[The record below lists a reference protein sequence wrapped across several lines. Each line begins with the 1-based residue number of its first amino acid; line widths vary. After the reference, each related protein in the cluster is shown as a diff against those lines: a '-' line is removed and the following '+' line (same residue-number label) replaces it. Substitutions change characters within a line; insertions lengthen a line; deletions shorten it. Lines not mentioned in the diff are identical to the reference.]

1 MRILMLISQRSLHS
15 KRQIADEENEERK
28 YMRQFTSDE
37 LRRTWKQFYIERGHV
52 DVGAV
57 SLVSDGSTGVLFNV
71 AGMQPL
77 MPYLLGQKHPLG
89 TRLCNVQ
96 GCVRTNDIDS
106 VGDKSH
112 VTFFEMM
119 GSWSLGDYFKKERC
133 QWSFE
138 LLTQVFGFDA
148 DHLAATVFAGDE
160 NAPRDEEGAQ
170 YRIASGFK
178 KENIYYLPA
187 EDNWWGLEYGPCGP
201 DSEMFYVADRPD
213 CGPNCGPG
221 CHCGKYTELGNDV
234 FMQYEK
240 HHDGSLTPLKQKNVD
255 TGWGLERIL
264 AFLNG
269 TRDVYQID
277 LFAPVIAYI
286 EKASGTKYE
295 QDEKLTRSMRILADH
310 IRTSVMLIGDEA
322 KLLPSNAGAGYVL
335 RRLIRRAVRHG
346 RVLNLNAENL
356 LKIAEIY
363 IDDIYAESYPLL
375 KENKEFVITELQKEI
390 NRFES
395 TVENGMKEFRKILE
409 QKKKAGNTEIDGKSA
424 FYLYDTF
431 GFPIEL
437 TVELAQEEGLQ
448 VDENGFAEAMEE
460 QKQKARDN
468 QNFSAKLAVENAGLY
483 ESLDASVV
491 SEFVGYDTLT
501 AESSIAAMNTGSE
514 WKDSLL
520 EGEEGT
526 IITLQ
531 TPFYATMGGQKGDF
545 GVIRTGQGVFDVQ
558 DTIKLPGGR
567 IGHIGKVVSGVMNK
581 GENASLSVSALNRGN
596 TCKNHTATH
605 LLQEALREVLG
616 DHVEQSGSY
625 QDGERTRFDFS
636 HGQAMTAE
644 EIRKVEEIVND
655 KIAEDLI
662 VETKIMSLDEAKKT
676 GAMALFGEKY
686 GDTVRV
692 VMIGDFSKELCGGTH
707 VGHTGEIASFKI
719 LSESGVAAG
728 IRRIEAITG
737 RNVTAY
743 YQDMEEKLNVVARTL
758 KTSPASLVER
768 AEHLMAEM
776 KALQSEN
783 ESLKSK
789 AAKDAL
795 GDVSNQVKE
804 IKDVKFLSA
813 SVVGVDMNG
822 LRDLGDQLKTKI
834 GEGVIVLISDC
845 DGKVNMVA
853 MATEEAISKG
863 AHAGNLI
870 KGIAALV
877 GGGGGG
883 RPNMAQA
890 GGKNPAGID
899 AAIAEAS
906 KVLESQLG

>member
-1 MRILMLISQRSLHS
+1 
-15 KRQIADEENEERK
+15 
-28 YMRQFTSDE
+28 MRQFTSDE
-37 LRRTWKQFYIERGHV
+37 LRKTWKQFYIDRGHV

-57 SLVSDGSTGVLFNV
+57 SLVSDGSTGVMFNV

-213 CGPNCGPG
+213 CGPDCGPG

-240 HHDGSLTPLKQKNVD
+240 HHDGHLTPLKQKNVD

-269 TRDVYQID
+269 TRDVYRVD

-286 EKASGTKYE
+286 EKVSGTKYE
-295 QDEKLTRSMRILADH
+295 ENEKLTRSMRILADH

-322 KLLPSNAGAGYVL
+322 KLLPSNVGAGYVL

-346 RVLNLNAENL
+346 RMLNLKTEDL
-356 LKIAEIY
+356 LTIAQMY

-375 KENKEFVITELQKEI
+375 VKNKEFVLSELKKEI
-390 NRFES
+390 DRFES
-395 TVENGMKEFRKILE
+395 TLENGMKEFKKILE
-409 QKKKAGNTEIDGKSA
+409 QKKEEKSVEIDGKSA

-431 GFPIEL
+431 GFPLEL
-437 TVELAQEEGLQ
+437 TVELAQEEGLK
-448 VDENGFAEAMEE
+448 VDEEGFARAMEE

-468 QNFSAKLAVENAGLY
+468 QSFSARLSTDTALY
-483 ESLDASVV
+483 DELDESLV
-491 SEFVGYDTLT
+491 SEFTGYDTLQ
-501 AESSIAAMNTGSE
+501 AESSVAAIASDGKWQDVLSE
-514 WKDSLL
+514 
-520 EGEEGT
+520 GQEGT
-526 IITLQ
+526 IITVK

-545 GVIRTGQGVFDVQ
+545 GVIKTADGTFEVI
-558 DTIKLPGGR
+558 DTVKVPGGR
-567 IGHIGKVVSGVMNK
+567 IGHIGKVVSGTIK
-581 GENASLSVSALNRGN
+581 KDAKADLSVSSLNRGN

-636 HGQAMTAE
+636 HGQAMTTE
-644 EIRKVEEIVND
+644 ELKKVEEIVNA
-655 KIAEDLI
+655 KIAEDLP
-662 VETKIMSLDEAKKT
+662 VETKVMSLEEAKKT

-692 VMIGDFSKELCGGTH
+692 VMIGDFSRELCGGTH

-728 IRRIEAITG
+728 VRRIEAITG
-737 RNVTAY
+737 NNVTAY
-743 YQDMEEKLNVVARTL
+743 YQEMEERLNAVARVL
-758 KTSPASLVER
+758 KTSPATLLDR

-776 KALQSEN
+776 KVLQSEN

-795 GDVSNQVKE
+795 GDVMNQVKE
-804 IKDVKFLSA
+804 VKGVKLLAA
-813 SVVGVDMNG
+813 SVAGVDMNG
-822 LRDLGDQLKTKI
+822 LRDLGDQLKAKI

-853 MATEEAISKG
+853 MATQGAMDKG

-890 GGKNPAGID
+890 GGKNPAGIPD
-899 AAIAEAS
+899 AIAKCEE
-906 KVLESQLG
+906 VLAAQV

>member
-1 MRILMLISQRSLHS
+1 
-15 KRQIADEENEERK
+15 
-28 YMRQFTSDE
+28 MRQFTSDE
-37 LRRTWKQFYIERGHV
+37 LRKTWKQFYIDRGHV

-57 SLVSDGSTGVLFNV
+57 SLVSDGSTGVMFNV

-213 CGPNCGPG
+213 CGPDCGPG

-240 HHDGSLTPLKQKNVD
+240 HHDGHLTPLKQKNVD

-269 TRDVYQID
+269 TRDVYRID

-286 EKASGTKYE
+286 EKVSGTKYE
-295 QDEKLTRSMRILADH
+295 EDEKLTRSMRILADH

-322 KLLPSNAGAGYVL
+322 KLLPSNVGAGYVL

-346 RVLNLNAENL
+346 RMLNLKTEDL
-356 LKIAEIY
+356 LTIAQMY
-363 IDDIYAESYPLL
+363 IDDIYAEGYPLL
-375 KENKEFVITELQKEI
+375 VKNKEFVLSELKKEI
-390 NRFES
+390 DRFES
-395 TVENGMKEFRKILE
+395 TLENGMKEFKKILE
-409 QKKKAGNTEIDGKSA
+409 QKKEEKSVEIDGKSA

-431 GFPIEL
+431 GFPLEL
-437 TVELAQEEGLQ
+437 TVELAQEEGLK
-448 VDENGFAEAMEE
+448 VDEEGFARAMEE

-468 QNFSAKLAVENAGLY
+468 QSFSARLSTDMALY
-483 ESLDASVV
+483 DELDESLV
-491 SEFVGYDTLT
+491 SEFTGYDTLQ
-501 AESSIAAMNTGSE
+501 AESSVAAIASDGKWQDVLSE
-514 WKDSLL
+514 
-520 EGEEGT
+520 GQEGT
-526 IITLQ
+526 IITVK

-545 GVIRTGQGVFDVQ
+545 GVIKTADGTFEVI
-558 DTIKLPGGR
+558 DTVKVPGGR
-567 IGHIGKVVSGVMNK
+567 IGHIGKVVSGTIK
-581 GENASLSVSALNRGN
+581 KDAKADLSVSSLNRGN

-636 HGQAMTAE
+636 HGQAMTTE
-644 EIRKVEEIVND
+644 ELKKVEKIVNA
-655 KIAEDLI
+655 KIAEDLP
-662 VETKIMSLDEAKKT
+662 VETKVMSLEEAKKT

-692 VMIGDFSKELCGGTH
+692 VMIGDFSRELCGGTH

-728 IRRIEAITG
+728 VRRIEAITG
-737 RNVTAY
+737 NNVTAY
-743 YQDMEEKLNVVARTL
+743 YQEMEERLNAVARVL
-758 KTSPASLVER
+758 KTSPATLLDR

-776 KALQSEN
+776 KVLQSEN

-795 GDVSNQVKE
+795 GDVMNQVKE
-804 IKDVKFLSA
+804 VKGVKLLAA
-813 SVVGVDMNG
+813 SVAGVDMNG
-822 LRDLGDQLKTKI
+822 LRDLGDQLKAKI

-853 MATEEAISKG
+853 MATQGAMDKG

-890 GGKNPAGID
+890 GGKNPAGIPD
-899 AAIAEAS
+899 AIAKCEE
-906 KVLESQLG
+906 VLAAQV

>member
-1 MRILMLISQRSLHS
+1 
-15 KRQIADEENEERK
+15 
-28 YMRQFTSDE
+28 MRQFTSDE
-37 LRRTWKQFYIERGHV
+37 LRKTWKQFYIERGHV

-213 CGPNCGPG
+213 CGPDCGPG

-240 HHDGSLTPLKQKNVD
+240 HQDGSLTPLKQKNVD

-269 TRDVYQID
+269 TRDVYQTD
-277 LFAPVIAYI
+277 LFAPVIAYV
-286 EKASGTKYE
+286 EKVSGTKYE

-322 KLLPSNAGAGYVL
+322 KLLPSNVGAGYVL

-346 RVLNLNAENL
+346 RVLNLKVDDL
-356 LKIAEIY
+356 LRIAEIY

-375 KENKEFVITELQKEI
+375 KANKEFVITELKKEI

-409 QKKKAGNTEIDGKSA
+409 QKKKAGSAEIDGKSA

-437 TVELAQEEGLQ
+437 TVELAQEEGLK
-448 VDENGFAEAMEE
+448 VDEAGFAEAMEE

-468 QNFSAKLAVENAGLY
+468 QNFSAKLSTENAGLY

-491 SEFVGYDTLT
+491 SEFVGYDTLD
-501 AESSIAAMNTGSE
+501 AESSIAAINTGSE
-514 WKDSLL
+514 WKDSLN

-526 IITLQ
+526 VITFK

-545 GVIRTGQGVFDVQ
+545 GVIRTKQGVFDVL

-567 IGHIGKVVSGVMNK
+567 IGHIGKVVSGVITA
-581 GENASLSVSALNRGN
+581 GESASLSVSALNRGN

-636 HGQAMTAE
+636 HGQAMTVE

-655 KIAEDLI
+655 KIAEDLT

-692 VMIGDFSKELCGGTH
+692 VMVGDFSKELCGGTH
-707 VGHTGEIASFKI
+707 VGHTGEIGSFKI

-743 YQDMEEKLNVVARTL
+743 YQDMEEKLNAVAVAL
-758 KTSPASLVER
+758 KTSPASLLER

-795 GDVSNQVKE
+795 GDVSDQVKE
-804 IKDVKFLSA
+804 IKGVKFLST
-813 SVVGVDMNG
+813 SVAGVDLNG

-834 GEGVIVLISDC
+834 GEGVIVLISEC

-853 MATEEAISKG
+853 MATQEAIDKG

-890 GGKNPAGID
+890 GGKNPAGIS

>member
-1 MRILMLISQRSLHS
+1 
-15 KRQIADEENEERK
+15 
-28 YMRQFTSDE
+28 MRQFTSDE
-37 LRRTWKQFYIERGHV
+37 LRKTWKQFYIDRGHV

-57 SLVSDGSTGVLFNV
+57 SLVSDGSTGVMFNV

-213 CGPNCGPG
+213 CGPDCGPG

-240 HHDGSLTPLKQKNVD
+240 HHDGHLTPLKQKNVD

-269 TRDVYQID
+269 TRDVYRID

-286 EKASGTKYE
+286 EKVSGTKYE
-295 QDEKLTRSMRILADH
+295 EDEKLTRSMRILADH

-322 KLLPSNAGAGYVL
+322 KLLPSNVGAGYVL

-346 RVLNLNAENL
+346 RMLNLKTEDL
-356 LKIAEIY
+356 LTIAQMY

-375 KENKEFVITELQKEI
+375 VKNKEFVLSELKKEI
-390 NRFES
+390 DRFES
-395 TVENGMKEFRKILE
+395 TLENGMKEFKKILE
-409 QKKKAGNTEIDGKSA
+409 QKKEEKSVEIDGKSA

-431 GFPIEL
+431 GFPLEL
-437 TVELAQEEGLQ
+437 TVELAQEEGLK
-448 VDENGFAEAMEE
+448 VDEEGFERAMEE

-468 QNFSAKLAVENAGLY
+468 QSFSARLSTDTALY
-483 ESLDASVV
+483 DELDESLV
-491 SEFVGYDTLT
+491 SEFTGYDTLQ
-501 AESSIAAMNTGSE
+501 AESSVAAIASDGKWQDVLSE
-514 WKDSLL
+514 
-520 EGEEGT
+520 GQEGT
-526 IITLQ
+526 IITVK

-545 GVIRTGQGVFDVQ
+545 GVIKTADGTFEVI
-558 DTIKLPGGR
+558 DTVKVPGGR
-567 IGHIGKVVSGVMNK
+567 IGHIGKVVSGTIK
-581 GENASLSVSALNRGN
+581 KDAKADLSVSSLNRGN

-636 HGQAMTAE
+636 HGQAMTTE
-644 EIRKVEEIVND
+644 ELKKVEEIVNA
-655 KIAEDLI
+655 KIAEDLP
-662 VETKIMSLDEAKKT
+662 VETKVMSLEEAKKT

-692 VMIGDFSKELCGGTH
+692 VMIGDFSRELCGGTH

-728 IRRIEAITG
+728 VRRIEAITG
-737 RNVTAY
+737 NNVTAY
-743 YQDMEEKLNVVARTL
+743 YQEMEERLNAVARVL
-758 KTSPASLVER
+758 KTSPATLLDR
-768 AEHLMAEM
+768 AEHLMAEI
-776 KALQSEN
+776 KVLQSEN

-795 GDVSNQVKE
+795 GDVMNQVKE
-804 IKDVKFLSA
+804 VKGVKLLAA
-813 SVVGVDMNG
+813 SVAGVDMNG
-822 LRDLGDQLKTKI
+822 LRDLGDQLKAKI

-853 MATEEAISKG
+853 MATQGAMDKG

-890 GGKNPAGID
+890 GGKNPAGIPD
-899 AAIAEAS
+899 AIAKCEE
-906 KVLESQLG
+906 VLTAQV

>member
-1 MRILMLISQRSLHS
+1 
-15 KRQIADEENEERK
+15 
-28 YMRQFTSDE
+28 MRQFTSDE
-37 LRRTWKQFYIERGHV
+37 LRKTWKQFYIDRGHV

-57 SLVSDGSTGVLFNV
+57 SLVSDGSTGVMFNV

-213 CGPNCGPG
+213 CGPDCGPG

-240 HHDGSLTPLKQKNVD
+240 HHDGHLTPLKQKNVD

-269 TRDVYQID
+269 TRDVYRVD

-286 EKASGTKYE
+286 EKVSGTKYE
-295 QDEKLTRSMRILADH
+295 EDEKLTRSMRILADH

-322 KLLPSNAGAGYVL
+322 KLLPSNVGAGYVL

-346 RVLNLNAENL
+346 RMLNLKTEDL
-356 LKIAEIY
+356 LTIAQMY

-375 KENKEFVITELQKEI
+375 VKNKEFVLSELKKEI
-390 NRFES
+390 DRFES
-395 TVENGMKEFRKILE
+395 TLENGMKEFKKILE
-409 QKKKAGNTEIDGKSA
+409 QKKEEKSVEIDGKSA

-431 GFPIEL
+431 GFPLEL
-437 TVELAQEEGLQ
+437 TVELAQEEGLK
-448 VDENGFAEAMEE
+448 VDEEGFARAMEE

-468 QNFSAKLAVENAGLY
+468 QSFSARLSTDTALY
-483 ESLDASVV
+483 DELDESLV
-491 SEFVGYDTLT
+491 SEFTGYDTLQ
-501 AESSIAAMNTGSE
+501 AESSVAAIASDGKWQDVLSE
-514 WKDSLL
+514 
-520 EGEEGT
+520 GQEGT
-526 IITLQ
+526 IITVK

-545 GVIRTGQGVFDVQ
+545 GVIKTADGTFEVI
-558 DTIKLPGGR
+558 DTVKVPGGR
-567 IGHIGKVVSGVMNK
+567 IGHIGKVVSGTIK
-581 GENASLSVSALNRGN
+581 KDAKADLSVSSLNRGN

-636 HGQAMTAE
+636 HGQAMTTE
-644 EIRKVEEIVND
+644 ELKKVEEIVNA
-655 KIAEDLI
+655 KIAEDLP
-662 VETKIMSLDEAKKT
+662 VETKVMSLEEAKKT

-692 VMIGDFSKELCGGTH
+692 VMIGDFSRELCGGTH

-728 IRRIEAITG
+728 VRRIEAITG
-737 RNVTAY
+737 NNVTAY
-743 YQDMEEKLNVVARTL
+743 YQEMEERLNVVARVL
-758 KTSPASLVER
+758 KTSPATLLDR

-776 KALQSEN
+776 KVLQSEN

-795 GDVSNQVKE
+795 GDVMNQVREVKG
-804 IKDVKFLSA
+804 IKLLA
-813 SVVGVDMNG
+813 TSVSGVDMNG
-822 LRDLGDQLKTKI
+822 LRDLGDQLKAKI

-853 MATEEAISKG
+853 MATQGAMDKG

-890 GGKNPAGID
+890 GGKNPAGIPD
-899 AAIAEAS
+899 AIAKCEE
-906 KVLESQLG
+906 VLAAQV

>member
-1 MRILMLISQRSLHS
+1 
-15 KRQIADEENEERK
+15 
-28 YMRQFTSDE
+28 MRQFTSDE
-37 LRRTWKQFYIERGHV
+37 LRKTWKEFYIKRGHV

-133 QWSFE
+133 QWSYE
-138 LLTQVFGFDA
+138 LLTEVFGFDA

-170 YRIASGFK
+170 YRIESGFK

-201 DSEMFYVADRPD
+201 DSEMFYIADRPD
-213 CGPNCGPG
+213 CGPDCGPG
-221 CHCGKYTELGNDV
+221 CSCGKYTELGNDV

-240 HHDGSLTPLKQKNVD
+240 HHDGTLTPLAKKNVD

-269 TRDVYQID
+269 SRDVYQID
-277 LFAPVIAYI
+277 LFAPIIAYI
-286 EKASGTKYE
+286 EKQSGLKYNE
-295 QDEKLTRSMRILADH
+295 DEKLTRSMRILADH

-346 RVLNLNAENL
+346 RTLKLNTEDL
-356 LKIAEIY
+356 LKIASLY
-363 IDDIYAESYPLL
+363 IDDIYNESYPLL
-375 KENKEFVITELQKEI
+375 VKNREYILSELKKEI
-390 NRFES
+390 ARFES
-395 TVENGMKEFRKILE
+395 TLENGMKEFSKILE
-409 QKKKAGNTEIDGKSA
+409 TKKAEKQSEIDGKSA

-437 TVELAQEEGLQ
+437 TVELAEEEGLK
-448 VDENGFAEAMEE
+448 VDEAGFAVAMEE

-468 QNFSAKLAVENAGLY
+468 QNFSAKLTAGADLF
-483 ESLDASVV
+483 EGLSADIT
-491 SEFVGYDTLT
+491 SEFVGYDSLT
-501 AESSIAAMNTGSE
+501 GEAAILAMASE
-514 WKDSLL
+514 TEAVKSLNA
-520 EGEEGT
+520 GEAGT
-526 IITLQ
+526 IIVGK
-531 TPFYATMGGQKGDF
+531 TPFYATMGGQKGDM
-545 GVIRTGQGVFDVQ
+545 GVIRTANGTFEVIETV
-558 DTIKLPGGR
+558 KLPGDR
-567 IGHIGKVVSGVMNK
+567 IGHVGKVVTGT
-581 GENASLSVSALNRGN
+581 LSVDEVATLEVDTLNRNN
-596 TCKNHTATH
+596 TCKNHSATH
-605 LLQEALREVLG
+605 LLQKALKVVLG
-616 DHVEQSGSY
+616 DHVEQQGSY
-625 QDGERTRFDFS
+625 QDNGRTRFDFS
-636 HGQAMTAE
+636 HSQAMSAE
-644 EIRKVEEIVND
+644 EIAKVEQMVNE
-655 KIAEDLI
+655 KIAEDLA
-662 VETKIMSLDEAKKT
+662 VVTEEMSIEDAKNK

-686 GDTVRV
+686 GASVRV
-692 VMIGDFSKELCGGTH
+692 VSMGDFSMELCGGTH
-707 VGHTGEIASFKI
+707 VKRTSDIAFFKI
-719 LSESGVAAG
+719 LSESGVSAG
-728 IRRIEAITG
+728 VRRIEALTG
-737 RNVTAY
+737 ANVMAY
-743 YQDMEEKLNVVARTL
+743 YKAMEENLAKAVAAAKATPATL
-758 KTSPASLVER
+758 TDKIQHMQ
-768 AEHLMAEM
+768 AEI
-776 KALQSEN
+776 KALSAEN

-795 GDVSNQVKE
+795 GDVMSQVVE
-804 IKDVKFLSA
+804 VKGMKLLA
-813 SVVGVDMNG
+813 TSVDGVDMNG
-822 LRDLGDQLKTKI
+822 LRDLGDQLKEKL
-834 GEGVIVLISDC
+834 GEGVVVILSNQ
-845 DGKVNMVA
+845 DGKVNMIA
-853 MATEEAISKG
+853 MATDGAVKAG

-890 GGKNPAGID
+890 GGKNPAGIS
-899 AAIAEAS
+899 AAIAEAA
-906 KVLESQLG
+906 KVLDGQL

>member
-1 MRILMLISQRSLHS
+1 
-15 KRQIADEENEERK
+15 
-28 YMRQFTSDE
+28 MRQFTSDE
-37 LRRTWKQFYIERGHV
+37 LRKTWKQFYIDRGHV

-57 SLVSDGSTGVLFNV
+57 SLVSDGSTGVMFNV

-213 CGPNCGPG
+213 CGPDCGPG

-240 HHDGSLTPLKQKNVD
+240 HHDGHLTPLKQKNVD

-269 TRDVYQID
+269 TRDVYRVD

-286 EKASGTKYE
+286 EKVSGTKYE
-295 QDEKLTRSMRILADH
+295 EDEKLTRSMRILADH

-322 KLLPSNAGAGYVL
+322 KLLPSNVGAGYVL

-346 RVLNLNAENL
+346 RMLNLKTEDL
-356 LKIAEIY
+356 LTIAQMY

-375 KENKEFVITELQKEI
+375 VKNKEFVLSELKKEI
-390 NRFES
+390 DRFES
-395 TVENGMKEFRKILE
+395 TLENGMKELKKILE
-409 QKKKAGNTEIDGKSA
+409 QKKEEKSVEIDGKSA

-431 GFPIEL
+431 GFPLEL
-437 TVELAQEEGLQ
+437 TVELAQEEGLK
-448 VDENGFAEAMEE
+448 VDEEGFARAMEE

-468 QNFSAKLAVENAGLY
+468 QSFSARLSTDTALYDELDENL
-483 ESLDASVV
+483 V
-491 SEFVGYDTLT
+491 SEFTGYDTLQ
-501 AESSIAAMNTGSE
+501 AESSVAAIASDGKWQDVLSE
-514 WKDSLL
+514 
-520 EGEEGT
+520 GQEGT
-526 IITLQ
+526 IITVK

-545 GVIRTGQGVFDVQ
+545 GVIKTADGTFEVI
-558 DTIKLPGGR
+558 DTVKVPGGR
-567 IGHIGKVVSGVMNK
+567 IGHIGKVVSGTIK
-581 GENASLSVSALNRGN
+581 KDAKADLSVSSLNRGN

-636 HGQAMTAE
+636 HGQAMTTE
-644 EIRKVEEIVND
+644 ELKKVEEIVNA
-655 KIAEDLI
+655 KIAEDLP
-662 VETKIMSLDEAKKT
+662 VETKVMSLEEAKKT

-692 VMIGDFSKELCGGTH
+692 VMIGDFSRELCGGTH

-728 IRRIEAITG
+728 VRRIEAITG
-737 RNVTAY
+737 NNVTAY
-743 YQDMEEKLNVVARTL
+743 YQEMEERLNAVARVL
-758 KTSPASLVER
+758 KTSPATLLDR

-776 KALQSEN
+776 KVLQSEN

-795 GDVSNQVKE
+795 GDVMNQVKE
-804 IKDVKFLSA
+804 VKGVKLLAA
-813 SVVGVDMNG
+813 SVAGVDMNG
-822 LRDLGDQLKTKI
+822 LRDLGDQLKAKI

-853 MATEEAISKG
+853 MATQGAMDKG

-890 GGKNPAGID
+890 GGKNPSGIPD
-899 AAIAEAS
+899 AIAKCEE
-906 KVLESQLG
+906 VLAAQV

>member
-1 MRILMLISQRSLHS
+1 
-15 KRQIADEENEERK
+15 
-28 YMRQFTSDE
+28 MRQFTSDE
-37 LRRTWKQFYIERGHV
+37 LRNAWKQFYIERGHV

-77 MPYLLGQKHPLG
+77 MPYLLGKKHPLG

-106 VGDKSH
+106 VGDRSH
-112 VTFFEMM
+112 VTFFEML

-148 DHLAATVFAGDE
+148 DHLAATVFEGDE

-201 DSEMFYVADRPD
+201 DSEMFYIADRPD

-221 CHCGKYTELGNDV
+221 CSCGKYTELGNDV

-240 HHDGSLTPLKQKNVD
+240 HHDGHLTPLKQKNVD

-269 TRDVYQID
+269 TRDVYRID

-286 EKASGTKYE
+286 EQVSDAKYE
-295 QDEKLTRSMRILADH
+295 EDEKLTRSMRILADH

-346 RVLNLNAENL
+346 RVLGLSTENL
-356 LKIAEIY
+356 LHIAEMY
-363 IDDIYAESYPLL
+363 IDTIYAESYPLL
-375 KENKEFVITELQKEI
+375 KENKEFVLTELKKEI
-390 NRFES
+390 DRFES
-395 TVENGMKEFRKILE
+395 TVENGMKEFKKILE
-409 QKKKAGNTEIDGKSA
+409 QKKEAGSDQIDGKSA

-437 TVELAQEEGLQ
+437 TVELAGEEGLS
-448 VDENGFAEAMEE
+448 VDEDGFAKAMEE

-468 QNFSAKLAVENAGLY
+468 QNFSAKLSTDNGLY
-483 ESLDASVV
+483 EKLDAGIV
-491 SEFVGYDTLT
+491 SEFIGYDTLK
-501 AESSIAAMNTGSE
+501 AEETIAAMNDGSE
-514 WKDSLL
+514 WKDSLK

-526 IITLQ
+526 IITAK

-545 GVIRTGQGVFDVQ
+545 GVITTKNGTFDVQ
-558 DTIKLPGGR
+558 ETVKLPGGR
-567 IGHIGKVVSGVMNK
+567 IGHIGKVVSGNMAK
-581 GENASLSVSALNRGN
+581 GDMATLEVSALNRSN
-596 TCKNHTATH
+596 TCRNHTATH

-644 EIRKVEEIVND
+644 EIKKVETIVNE
-655 KIAEDLI
+655 KITEDLP
-662 VETKIMSLDEAKKT
+662 VVTKVMSLKEAKKT

-707 VGHTGEIASFKI
+707 VGHTGDIASFKI

-743 YQDMEEKLNVVARTL
+743 YQEMEERLAETAKIL
-758 KTSPASLVER
+758 KTFPASLTER
-768 AEHLMAEM
+768 AEHLMAEL

-789 AAKDAL
+789 AAKEAL
-795 GDVSNQVKE
+795 GDVMDQVVE
-804 IKDVKFLSA
+804 VNGVKLLAARVS
-813 SVVGVDMNG
+813 GVDMNG
-822 LRDLGDQLKTKI
+822 LRDLGDQLKAKI
-834 GEGVIVLISDC
+834 SEGVIVLMSDL

-853 MATEEAISKG
+853 MATDGAMKKG

-890 GGKNPAGID
+890 GGKNPAGIEE
-899 AAIAEAS
+899 AIKKSAE
-906 KVLESQLG
+906 VLAEQIK

>member
-1 MRILMLISQRSLHS
+1 
-15 KRQIADEENEERK
+15 
-28 YMRQFTSDE
+28 MRQFTSDE
-37 LRRTWKQFYIERGHV
+37 LRKTWKQFYIDRGHV

-77 MPYLLGQKHPLG
+77 MPYLLGKKHPLG

-119 GSWSLGDYFKKERC
+119 GSWSLGDYFKEERC
-133 QWSFE
+133 KWSFE

-170 YRIASGFK
+170 FRIASGFQ

-201 DSEMFYVADRPD
+201 DSEMFYIADRPD
-213 CGPNCGPG
+213 CGPDCGPG
-221 CHCGKYTELGNDV
+221 CGCGKYTELGNDV

-269 TRDVYQID
+269 TRDVYQTD
-277 LFAPVIAYI
+277 LFAPVISYI

-295 QDEKLTRSMRILADH
+295 QDENLTRSMRILADH
-310 IRTSVMLIGDEA
+310 IRTGVMLIGDEA
-322 KLLPSNAGAGYVL
+322 RLLPSNVGAGYVL

-346 RVLNLNAENL
+346 RVLGLTAENII
-356 LKIAEIY
+356 KVAEIF
-363 IDDIYAESYPLL
+363 IDDIYAESYPRL
-375 KENKEFVITELQKEI
+375 KENKAFVLTELQREI

-395 TVENGMKEFRKILE
+395 TLENGMKEFRKILE
-409 QKKKAGNTEIDGKSA
+409 QKKEAGAGEIDGKSA

-437 TVELAQEEGLQ
+437 TVEMAQEEGLL
-448 VDENGFAEAMEE
+448 VDEEGFARAMEQ
-460 QKQKARDN
+460 QKQKAREN
-468 QNFSAKLAVENAGLY
+468 QNFEAKLSVEDAALY
-483 ESLDASVV
+483 ESLDASVT
-491 SEFVGYDTLT
+491 SEFVGYDALT
-501 AESSIAAMNTGSE
+501 VKSSIAAIGNGAE
-514 WKDSLL
+514 WKDALG

-526 IITLQ
+526 IITLK
-531 TPFYATMGGQKGDF
+531 TPFYATMGGQCAD
-545 GVIRTGQGVFDVQ
+545 TGIIVCGGSEFAVE
-558 DTIKLPGGR
+558 DTVKLPGDRVGHVGR
-567 IGHIGKVVSGVMNK
+567 VTK
-581 GENASLSVSALNRGN
+581 GSIKTGDEAVLQVNEANRGD
-596 TCKNHTATH
+596 TCKNHSATH
-605 LLQEALREVLG
+605 LLQKALRIVLG
-616 DHVEQSGSY
+616 DHVEQAGSFVNG
-625 QDGERTRFDFS
+625 DRLRFDFS
-636 HGQAMTAE
+636 HSSAMTKE
-644 EIRKVEEIVND
+644 ELEKTERIVNEQ
-655 KIAEDLI
+655 IGRSLPVVTE
-662 VETKIMSLDEAKKT
+662 VMSIEEAKKT

-686 GDTVRV
+686 GETVRV
-692 VMIGDFSKELCGGTH
+692 VRMGDFSTELCGGTH
-707 VGHTGEIASFKI
+707 VANTGEVRLFKI
-719 LSESGVAAG
+719 VSESGVAAG
-728 IRRIEAITG
+728 VRRIEALTG
-737 RNVTAY
+737 NGVMEYYGKLEQELAEAATIVKTAPT
-743 YQDMEEKLNVVARTL
+743 ELLARL
-758 KTSPASLVER
+758 S
-768 AEHLMAEM
+768 HLMAEL
-776 KALQSEN
+776 KTLHSEN

-795 GDVSNQVKE
+795 GDVMDQVQ
-804 IKDVKFLSA
+804 DVKGVKLLA
-813 SVVGVDMNG
+813 VKVADVDMNG
-822 LRDLGDQLKTKI
+822 LRELGDQLKEKLI
-834 GEGVIVLISDC
+834 DGVVVLLSEKE
-845 DGKVNMVA
+845 GKVNLIA
-853 MATEEAISKG
+853 MATDGAMAKG

-870 KGIAALV
+870 KGIASLV

-890 GGKNPAGID
+890 GGKNPAGMD
-899 AAIAEAS
+899 EAITACA
-906 KVLESQLG
+906 KVLEGQLG

>member
-1 MRILMLISQRSLHS
+1 
-15 KRQIADEENEERK
+15 
-28 YMRQFTSDE
+28 MRQFTSDE
-37 LRRTWKQFYIERGHV
+37 LRKTWKQFYIDRGHV

-213 CGPNCGPG
+213 CGPDCGPG

-240 HHDGSLTPLKQKNVD
+240 HHDGHLTPLKQKNVD

-269 TRDVYQID
+269 TRDVYRVD

-286 EKASGTKYE
+286 EKVSGTKYE
-295 QDEKLTRSMRILADH
+295 EDEKLTRSMRILADH

-322 KLLPSNAGAGYVL
+322 KLLPSNVGAGYVL

-346 RVLNLNAENL
+346 RMLNLKTGDL
-356 LKIAEIY
+356 LTIAQMY
-363 IDDIYAESYPLL
+363 IEDIYAESYPLL
-375 KENKEFVITELQKEI
+375 VKNKEFVLSELKKEI
-390 NRFES
+390 DRFES
-395 TVENGMKEFRKILE
+395 TLENGMKEFKKILE
-409 QKKKAGNTEIDGKSA
+409 QKKEEKSSEIDGKSA

-437 TVELAQEEGLQ
+437 TVELAQEEGLK
-448 VDENGFAEAMEE
+448 VDEEGFAKAMEE

-468 QNFSAKLAVENAGLY
+468 QSFSAKLSTDTALY
-483 ESLDASVV
+483 DELEESLV
-491 SEFVGYDTLT
+491 SEFVGYDTLQ
-501 AESSIAAMNTGSE
+501 AESSIAAIAGDGKWQDALSE
-514 WKDSLL
+514 
-520 EGEEGT
+520 GQEGT
-526 IITLQ
+526 IITAK

-545 GVIRTGQGVFDVQ
+545 GVIKTADGTFEVT
-558 DTIKLPGGR
+558 DTVKVPGGR
-567 IGHIGKVVSGVMNK
+567 IGHIGKVVSGTVK
-581 GENASLSVSALNRGN
+581 KDAKADLSVSSLNRGN

-644 EIRKVEEIVND
+644 ELKKVEEIVNA
-655 KIAEDLI
+655 KIAEDLP
-662 VETKIMSLDEAKKT
+662 VETKVMSLEEAKKT

-728 IRRIEAITG
+728 VRRIEAITG
-737 RNVTAY
+737 NNVTAY
-743 YQDMEEKLNVVARTL
+743 YHEMEERLNAVAKVL
-758 KTSPASLVER
+758 KTSPASLLDR

-776 KALQSEN
+776 KVLQSEN

-795 GDVSNQVKE
+795 GDVMNQVKE
-804 IKDVKFLSA
+804 VKGVKLLAA
-813 SVVGVDMNG
+813 SVAGVDMNG
-822 LRDLGDQLKTKI
+822 LRDLGDQLKAKI

-853 MATEEAISKG
+853 MATQGAMDKG

-890 GGKNPAGID
+890 GGKNPAGIPD
-899 AAIAEAS
+899 AIAKCEE
-906 KVLESQLG
+906 VLTAQL

>member
-1 MRILMLISQRSLHS
+1 
-15 KRQIADEENEERK
+15 
-28 YMRQFTSDE
+28 MRQFTSDE
-37 LRRTWKQFYIERGHV
+37 LRKTWKQFYIDRGHV

-57 SLVSDGSTGVLFNV
+57 SLVSDGSTGVMFNV

-213 CGPNCGPG
+213 CGPDCGPG

-240 HHDGSLTPLKQKNVD
+240 HHDGHLTPLKQKNVD

-269 TRDVYQID
+269 TRDVYRVD

-286 EKASGTKYE
+286 EKVSGTKYE
-295 QDEKLTRSMRILADH
+295 EDEKLTRSMRILADH

-322 KLLPSNAGAGYVL
+322 KLLPSNVGAGYVL

-346 RVLNLNAENL
+346 RMLNLKTEDL
-356 LKIAEIY
+356 LTIAQMY

-375 KENKEFVITELQKEI
+375 VKNKEFVLSELKKEI
-390 NRFES
+390 DRFES
-395 TVENGMKEFRKILE
+395 TLENGMKEFKKILE
-409 QKKKAGNTEIDGKSA
+409 QKKEEKSVEIDGKSA

-431 GFPIEL
+431 GFPLEL
-437 TVELAQEEGLQ
+437 TVELAQEEGLK
-448 VDENGFAEAMEE
+448 VDEEGFARAMEE

-468 QNFSAKLAVENAGLY
+468 QSFSARLSTDTALY
-483 ESLDASVV
+483 DELDESLV
-491 SEFVGYDTLT
+491 SEFTGYDTLQ
-501 AESSIAAMNTGSE
+501 AESSVAAIASDGKWQDVLSE
-514 WKDSLL
+514 
-520 EGEEGT
+520 GQEGT
-526 IITLQ
+526 IITVK

-545 GVIRTGQGVFDVQ
+545 GVIKTADGTFEVI
-558 DTIKLPGGR
+558 DTVKVPGGR
-567 IGHIGKVVSGVMNK
+567 IGHIGKVVSGTIK
-581 GENASLSVSALNRGN
+581 KDAKADLSVSSLNRGN

-636 HGQAMTAE
+636 HGQAVTTE
-644 EIRKVEEIVND
+644 ELKKVEKIVNA
-655 KIAEDLI
+655 KIAEDLP
-662 VETKIMSLDEAKKT
+662 VETKVMSLEEAKKT

-692 VMIGDFSKELCGGTH
+692 VMIGDFSRELCGGTH

-728 IRRIEAITG
+728 VRRIEAITG
-737 RNVTAY
+737 NNVTAY
-743 YQDMEEKLNVVARTL
+743 YQEMEERLNAVARVL
-758 KTSPASLVER
+758 KTSPATLLDR

-776 KALQSEN
+776 KVLQSEN

-795 GDVSNQVKE
+795 GDVMNQVKE
-804 IKDVKFLSA
+804 VKGVKLLAA
-813 SVVGVDMNG
+813 SVAGVDMNG
-822 LRDLGDQLKTKI
+822 LRDLGDQLKAKI

-853 MATEEAISKG
+853 MATQGAMDKG

-890 GGKNPAGID
+890 GGKNPAGIPD
-899 AAIAEAS
+899 AIAKCEE
-906 KVLESQLG
+906 VLAAQV

>member
-1 MRILMLISQRSLHS
+1 
-15 KRQIADEENEERK
+15 
-28 YMRQFTSDE
+28 MRQFTSDE
-37 LRRTWKQFYIERGHV
+37 LRKTWKQFYIERGHV

-240 HHDGSLTPLKQKNVD
+240 HQDGSLTPLKQKNVD

-269 TRDVYQID
+269 TRDVYKID
-277 LFAPVIAYI
+277 LFAPVIAYV
-286 EKASGTKYE
+286 EKVSGTKYE

-322 KLLPSNAGAGYVL
+322 KLLPSNVGAGYVL

-346 RVLNLNAENL
+346 RVLNLKVDDL
-356 LKIAEIY
+356 LRIAEIY

-375 KENKEFVITELQKEI
+375 KANKEFVITELKKEI

-409 QKKKAGNTEIDGKSA
+409 QKKKAGSAEIDGKSA

-437 TVELAQEEGLQ
+437 TVELAQEEGLK
-448 VDENGFAEAMEE
+448 VDEAGFAEAMEE

-468 QNFSAKLAVENAGLY
+468 QNFSAKLSTENAGLY

-491 SEFVGYDTLT
+491 SEFVGYDTLD
-501 AESSIAAMNTGSE
+501 AESSIAAINTGSE
-514 WKDSLL
+514 WKDSLN

-526 IITLQ
+526 VITFK

-545 GVIRTGQGVFDVQ
+545 GVIRTKQGVFDVL

-567 IGHIGKVVSGVMNK
+567 IGHIGKVVSGLITA
-581 GENASLSVSALNRGN
+581 GESASLSVSALNRGN

-655 KIAEDLI
+655 KIAEDLT

-692 VMIGDFSKELCGGTH
+692 VMVGDFSKELCGGTH
-707 VGHTGEIASFKI
+707 VGHTGEIGSFKI

-743 YQDMEEKLNVVARTL
+743 YQDMEEKLNAVAVAL
-758 KTSPASLVER
+758 KTSPASLLER

-795 GDVSNQVKE
+795 GDVSDQVKE
-804 IKDVKFLSA
+804 IKGVKFLST
-813 SVVGVDMNG
+813 SVAGVDMNG

-834 GEGVIVLISDC
+834 GEGVIVLISEC

-853 MATEEAISKG
+853 MATQEAIDKG

-890 GGKNPAGID
+890 GGKNPAGIS

-906 KVLESQLG
+906 KVLDSQIG